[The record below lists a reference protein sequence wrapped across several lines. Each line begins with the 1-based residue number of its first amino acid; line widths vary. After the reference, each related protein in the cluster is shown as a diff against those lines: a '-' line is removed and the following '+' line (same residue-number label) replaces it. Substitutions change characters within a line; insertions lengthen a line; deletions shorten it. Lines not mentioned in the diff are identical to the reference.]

1 MRTNLY
7 VKNMEDKL
15 ARMERAR
22 HDMHADLH
30 HQREAMTV
38 ALGLVI
44 QGRNREAAELLR
56 DSLEYWERKKMRT
69 KRKTRIDP
77 DQISSV

>member
-1 MRTNLY
+1 MRINKY
-7 VKNMEDKL
+7 VSDIEAKA
-15 ARMERAR
+15 ARNDRAR

-56 DSLEYWERKKMRT
+56 DSLEYWEKKKMRT